1 MAYFAAF
8 PLSVIV
14 TDNVLPA
21 AALFFFDFPHAET
34 ASTATSAATTTTSHL
49 DPVFKFILLK
59 GGWDG
64 GRLAGACRYAH
75 PVADREDRGHP
86 VLVGDQLGVQGP
98 GRRGRAPASPRARGR
113 AARPCAGWNS
123 RSPCPPRAPPGPS
136 PGTAPPAG
144 GRSPSARSAPRPA
157 RPGPPSRPS
166 PVPARAAAR

>member
-1 MAYFAAF
+1 MAYFAVF
-8 PLSVIV
+8 PLSVTV

-34 ASTATSAATTTTSHL
+34 ASMATSAATTTTSHL

-98 GRRGRAPASPRARGR
+98 GSLEAVGV
-113 AARPCAGWNS
+113 
-123 RSPCPPRAPPGPS
+123 PPRGS
-136 PGTAPPAG
+136 VRRQGHLT
-144 GRSPSARSAPRPA
+144 RHEQ
-157 RPGPPSRPS
+157 
-166 PVPARAAAR
+166 VVDHQQRALCELRHRELDVVAVLDLRGV